1 MLFGANVEPRHKIG
15 RSFFLEIAIDTIQWK
30 RTACEILARNISKI
44 RLGLHNVL
52 LLRRF

>member
-15 RSFFLEIAIDTIQWK
+15 CSFFLEIAIDTIQWK
-30 RTACEILARNISKI
+30 RTADEILARNILKI

-52 LLRRF
+52 LL

>member
-15 RSFFLEIAIDTIQWK
+15 RSFFLEIAIDTIWWK
-30 RTACEILARNISKI
+30 RTADKILARYISKI

>member
-1 MLFGANVEPRHKIG
+1 MLFGANVDPSHNLA
-15 RSFFLEIAIDTIQWK
+15 RSFFLEIAIDTIWWK
-30 RTACEILARNISKI
+30 RTADKILARYISKI

>member
-30 RTACEILARNISKI
+30 RTACEIFVTIPKDKARAA
-44 RLGLHNVL
+44 
-52 LLRRF
+52 